1 MAERRDYSE
10 AFRSPWRLIVL
21 TGLLGVLVALAASIL
36 STTTYRSTATLI
48 IVADDGN
55 ASVGGAYT
63 GELLAQKRIS
73 SYGEIVTSD
82 QVTQDVVEELG
93 LSMTPAAVAD
103 KLSVNNPR
111 DTVVLQISATDP
123 NPATAQQ
130 IAQTAAEKFQRY
142 VETLETPTALA
153 GVGPSALVRAQLL
166 KSASLPTT
174 PYSPR
179 TALNVAIGLLV
190 GLLVGVGAATAMAVA
205 SRRRKNAAATT
216 D

>member
-179 TALNVAIGLLV
+179 TALNVAIGV
-190 GLLVGVGAATAMAVA
+190 VIGLLVGVGAATAMAVA